1 MGQSGRENRVR
12 KGRTV
17 ARQHQGSTE
26 VSGLAFEV
34 RAVSMG
40 LLPQAMFGSMSIEVG

>member
-1 MGQSGRENRVR
+1 MGQSGRENRAGR
-12 KGRTV
+12 GRTV
-17 ARQHQGSTE
+17 ARQHQGSLE

-40 LLPQAMFGSMSIEVG
+40 LLSQAMFGSMGIVVR